1 MTGLADTGQR
11 GPGHPSVPRPFAHLF
26 TRLATALFG
35 NAPATWLAPVLRPYR
50 RQLVFLLLLGFVA
63 AGLGLIPPYLS
74 KLVVDR
80 GLMAGDTGALV
91 GWSAMLFAVGLAA
104 VGLGAANNILHMR
117 ASVRML
123 ADLRRALLDALIA
136 KPQRWFAGQRAGE
149 LLARIDGDA
158 GEVQQFAFNALLG
171 GLSSVVRLIGGTAM
185 LMVLNWKLGLVA
197 AVLAPVELLF
207 LIWARARTEQLAG
220 TARSARG
227 RLTAGLSETL
237 HALPALQIA
246 DGTGWA
252 RARSLSDQNRLN
264 RRLMIQQRW
273 GEFTRAVPQILS
285 ALMRACIFV
294 AGGIMVIRGDW
305 PLGSLIAFIAY
316 MGFMIGP
323 MQSLLGLWHAQA
335 RAKVALGRLDALMAG
350 ADPAAIPVAEPAGY
364 SLRLDRLSWGREHKP
379 LAGPIS
385 MDIPEGT
392 KLALSGPSGA
402 GKTSLLMLLTGQD
415 TPLSGTVSLGGVR
428 VDAVAPERLRRRI
441 AFVSQRPL
449 VVRASLRDNLFLPD
463 DYWRTGDAEDR
474 FWDLLET
481 LGLADRFRH
490 AGGLDTVLGES
501 GLTLSGGERQRI
513 CLARALMKP
522 FDILILDE
530 ALSEVDPRTVARIV
544 THIDRTFA
552 DRTRIITTHA
562 AKEAYGPFD
571 RVLDLHET
579 TA

>member
-1 MTGLADTGQR
+1 MTGLAETGRR
-11 GPGHPSVPRPFAHLF
+11 GPGHPSLPRPFAYLF
-26 TRLATALFG
+26 ARLATALFG
-35 NAPATWLAPVLRPYR
+35 AAPATWLMPVLGPYR
-50 RQLVFLLLLGFVA
+50 HRLAVLLLLGFVA

-74 KLVVDR
+74 KLVIDH

-91 GWSAMLFAVGLAA
+91 GWSAALFAVGLAA
-104 VGLGAANNILHMR
+104 VGLGAVNNILHMR

-136 KPQRWFAGQRAGE
+136 RPQRWFAGQRAGE
-149 LLARIDGDA
+149 MLARIDGDA
-158 GEVQQFAFNALLG
+158 GEVQQFAFTALLG
-171 GLSSVVRLIGGTAM
+171 GMSSVVRLVGGTAM

-197 AVLAPVELLF
+197 GVLAPVELLF
-207 LIWARARTEQLAG
+207 LVWARPRTERLAG

-252 RARSLSDQNRLN
+252 RARSLSDQDRLN

-294 AGGIMVIRGDW
+294 AGGIVVIRGDW

-335 RAKVALGRLDALMAG
+335 RAKVALGRLDALMGG
-350 ADPAAIPVAEPAGY
+350 AAPAATAAAEPAGFA
-364 SLRLDRLSWGREHKP
+364 LRLDRLCWGRDGKP
-379 LAGPIS
+379 LAGPVS
-385 MDIPEGT
+385 MDIPQGT

-402 GKTSLLMLLTGQD
+402 GKTSLLMLLTGQEA
-415 TPLSGTVSLGGVR
+415 PLSGTACLGGVR
-428 VDAVAPERLRRRI
+428 IDAIAPERLRRHI

-449 VVRASLRDNLFLPD
+449 IVRASLRDNLFLPND
-463 DYWRTGDAEDR
+463 FWRAGDADGR
-474 FWDLLET
+474 VRDLLEM

-513 CLARALMKP
+513 CLARALLRP

-530 ALSEVDPRTVARIV
+530 ALSEVDPPGVARIIA
-544 THIDRTFA
+544 HIDRVFP

-562 AKEAYGPFD
+562 TKEAYGPFD
-571 RVLDLHET
+571 RVLDLNG
-579 TA
+579 ASA